1 MSFYP
6 EPDSHI
12 RNEIKEDL
20 DLFNYATGVDLM
32 KETCVDTSKL
42 AKQVDLVNLKSDFDK
57 LDIDK
62 LIILLKGNAENVM
75 LQK

>member
-42 AKQVDLVNLKSDFDK
+42 AK
-57 LDIDK
+57 
-62 LIILLKGNAENVM
+62 
-75 LQK
+75 